1 MLTRSLKS
9 SPMGRAGCAAA
20 LSLALAFASPAPAEE
35 WKSETTPAPSS
46 GGAVTAAATSGQPA
60 APSGDLVDGIAA
72 QVGTEVVLVSEV
84 DRVATP
90 IEAKIRQQGAT
101 DADVA
106 LLRSDVLDK
115 LIERKLIALL
125 AKRAEIEATD
135 FEVDD
140 AIAGIAKENN
150 LDVAGLKQSVES
162 QGLNYEAYRRRISE
176 EIVQQK
182 VLSGMVRPRVK
193 IEDAQVRKI
202 YDQRYGAMPAGGQEL
217 HLVHM
222 AAGADD
228 GKPKS
233 VAAACDKV
241 RRGLARVRAGEPF
254 EKVAMEV
261 SQASPD
267 LGWLPQHT
275 LAPWMQEAAGNLQP
289 GQVSNV
295 IELPV
300 GCAVLQLVERREIEA
315 LTYEQAKP
323 QLSELLMDQA
333 FQEEYVKFIE
343 RLRKQTYVER
353 KGAFADASRLDVASP
368 PPTIR

>member
-1 MLTRSLKS
+1 MPTRSLI
-9 SPMGRAGCAAA
+9 GCAAA
-20 LSLALAFASPAPAEE
+20 LCLALAFAAPAHAEE
-35 WKSETTPAPSS
+35 SESETTPAPSS
-46 GGAVTAAATSGQPA
+46 DGAVSAPAASGQPA
-60 APSGDLVDGIAA
+60 AASGDLVDGIAA
-72 QVGTEVVLVSEV
+72 QVGTDVVLVSEV
-84 DRVATP
+84 ERVAAP
-90 IEAKIRQQGAT
+90 IEGKIREQGAT

-115 LIERKLIALL
+115 LIERRLIALL
-125 AKRAEIEATD
+125 AKRAEIEAND
-135 FEVDD
+135 FEIDD
-140 AIAGIAKENN
+140 AIAGIAKENS
-150 LDVAGLKQSVES
+150 LGVEGLKQSVES
-162 QGLNYEAYRRRISE
+162 QGLSYEAYRRRISE

-182 VLSGMVRPRVK
+182 VISGMVRPRVQVE
-193 IEDAQVRKI
+193 EDQVRRI
-202 YDQRYGAMPAGGQEL
+202 YDQRYGAMPAGGEEL

-241 RRGLARVRAGEPF
+241 RRGLARVRAGESF
-254 EKVAMEV
+254 QKVAMEV

-267 LGWLPQHT
+267 LGWLPQHN
-275 LAPWMQEAAGNLQP
+275 LAPWMQDAAGSLQP
-289 GQVSNV
+289 GQVSGV

-300 GCAVLQLVERREIEA
+300 GCAVLQLVERRTIEP
-315 LTYEQAKP
+315 LSYEQAKP

-353 KGAFADASRLDVASP
+353 KGAFGDASRLDVASP
-368 PPTIR
+368 PPNIR

>member
-1 MLTRSLKS
+1 MTTRSLI
-9 SPMGRAGCAAA
+9 GCAAA
-20 LSLALAFASPAPAEE
+20 LSLALACVSPARAQEFQ
-35 WKSETTPAPSS
+35 SETTPAPDS
-46 GGAVTAAATSGQPA
+46 GGAVSATAATGQPAATSGE
-60 APSGDLVDGIAA
+60 LVDGIAA

-84 DRVATP
+84 DRIAEP
-90 IEAKIRQQGAT
+90 IEARIRQQGAT
-101 DADVA
+101 YADVA

-115 LIERKLIALL
+115 LIERKLIGLL
-125 AKRAEIEATD
+125 AKRAEIEASE
-135 FEVDD
+135 FEIDD
-140 AIAGIAKENN
+140 AIAGIAKENK

-162 QGLNYEAYRRRISE
+162 QGLSYEAYRRRIAE

-193 IEDAQVRKI
+193 VEDAQVRKI

-228 GKPKS
+228 GKPQS
-233 VAAACDKV
+233 VATACDKV
-241 RRGLARVRAGEPF
+241 RRGLARVRAGESF
-254 EKVAMEV
+254 NKVAMEV

-267 LGWLPQHT
+267 LGWLPQYN
-275 LAPWMQEAAGNLQP
+275 LAPWMQQAADGLQP
-289 GQVSNV
+289 GQISNV

-315 LTYEQAKP
+315 LSYEQAKP

-333 FQEEYVKFIE
+333 FQEEYVRFID

-353 KGAFADASRLDVASP
+353 KGTFANASRLDVASP
-368 PPTIR
+368 PPQIR

>member
-1 MLTRSLKS
+1 
-9 SPMGRAGCAAA
+9 
-20 LSLALAFASPAPAEE
+20 
-35 WKSETTPAPSS
+35 
-46 GGAVTAAATSGQPA
+46 
-60 APSGDLVDGIAA
+60 VDGIAA

-84 DRVATP
+84 DRVAAP

-101 DADVA
+101 DADIA

-115 LIERKLIALL
+115 LIERKLIGLL

-162 QGLNYEAYRRRISE
+162 QGLNYEAYRRRIGE

-193 IEDAQVRKI
+193 VEDAQVRKI
-202 YDQRYGAMPAGGQEL
+202 YDQRYGAMPTGGQEL

-254 EKVAMEV
+254 AKVL
-261 SQASPD
+261 QASPD
-267 LGWLPQHT
+267 LGSPAGT
-275 LAPWMQEAAGNLQP
+275 LAPWMQKPRRPAA
-289 GQVSNV
+289 GQVS
-295 IELPV
+295 
-300 GCAVLQLVERREIEA
+300 A
-315 LTYEQAKP
+315 
-323 QLSELLMDQA
+323 
-333 FQEEYVKFIE
+333 
-343 RLRKQTYVER
+343 
-353 KGAFADASRLDVASP
+353 
-368 PPTIR
+368 

>member
-1 MLTRSLKS
+1 MLDRPLSAL
-9 SPMGRAGCAAA
+9 RAVVMAVA
-20 LSLALAFASPAPAEE
+20 LIAVAIAMPSFAEE
-35 WKSETTPAPSS
+35 WK
-46 GGAVTAAATSGQPA
+46 AADPA
-60 APSGDLVDGIAA
+60 APAAETAPAAAPTPPAGVVVDGIAA
-72 QVGTEVVLVSEV
+72 QVGTEVVLVSDV

-90 IEAKIRQQGAT
+90 IEGKIRQQGAT
-101 DADVA
+101 DADIV

-115 LIERKLIALL
+115 LIERKMIGLIA
-125 AKRAEIEATD
+125 KRMEIEASD

-150 LDVAGLKQSVES
+150 LDADGLKKSVEA
-162 QGLNYEAYRRRISE
+162 QGLTFESYRQRISE

-182 VLSGMVRPRVK
+182 VLGGMVRSRVK
-193 IEDAQVRKI
+193 IEDAQIRKV
-202 YDQRYGAMPAGGQEL
+202 YDQRYGAMPAGSEEI

-241 RRGLARVRAGEPF
+241 RRGLARVRAGENF
-254 EKVAMEV
+254 ANVASQV

-267 LGWLPQHT
+267 LGWLPAGT
-275 LAPWMQEAAGNLQP
+275 LAPWMQEATGSLQP
-289 GQVSNV
+289 GQVSGV

-300 GCAVLQLVERREIEA
+300 GCAVVQLVERRKIEA

-323 QLSELLMDQA
+323 QLQELMMEQA
-333 FQEEYVKFIE
+333 FQEEYVRFVEK
-343 RLRKQTYVER
+343 LHKQTYVER
-353 KGAFADASRLDVASP
+353 KGSFAEASRLDVASP